1 MVDAGGRRNRDGDG
15 WVREDEL
22 QDELRPA
29 RRAEF
34 GRPFGEWLILEPVGQ
49 RALPER
55 PVDNHG
61 NAALRRQR
69 QQPLLR
75 LAVDDVVGEL
85 HEIDRLVPHYLFE
98 KIMAAPFGRRDSNVA
113 HRTSRLHLEERLQMR
128 LPGEEIVNLN
138 EVEPWHAPEATRLL
152 DLGRA
157 CRCRGRPDL
166 FSRE

>member
-29 RRAEF
+29 RPAEF
-34 GRPFGEWLILEPVGQ
+34 GRPFGQRLTLEPVGQ

-55 PVDNHG
+55 PVDDHG

-98 KIMAAPFGRRDSNVA
+98 KIMAAPFGSGDSNVA
-113 HRTSRLHLEERLQMR
+113 HRTSRLHLEKRLQMR

-138 EVEPWHAPEATRLL
+138 EVELWHTPEATRLL